1 MVKYT
6 GNPYVDAGV
15 AVLELRLQKSCTQ
28 FTLDDLVLQAKEIE
42 KEYTKGLWKS
52 YLMVHLPNCAWTQ
65 KDLSSEK
72 NQAYLNKVLES
83 YKPEFPELNRKCG
96 FCGRPA
102 KILADRRYV
111 PLLTGETVMSSGSG
125 GIPGLPVCGW
135 CVFAVHFYPFATLKV
150 EGRPLFWWSPDPV
163 WTLRLTSIFAE
174 KLKRVLAMSS
184 EELPKLRWPRTQ
196 LLQAAR
202 EAMEKL
208 DNKKLSPT
216 PPLSDITG
224 VHATNY
230 GTDPN
235 FEELRISRGLLE
247 FWREAG
253 QFPAYQ
259 EIERR
264 AWETQEQKAKAKKKK
279 PKNSAEEPVK
289 AEPSS
294 EMAEFTRRNYLYE
307 ALGDAFRLDD
317 YRDKAKLVAA
327 QFFLRRQGKQV
338 EPATIKVTEL
348 FLEKVAGM
356 ERIRLEAI
364 REIADH
370 IADHLIIGAGERRAA
385 DQLVRRKLRL
395 GEFLQFLSYVQRKLS
410 AANKPLPWEKVLNA
424 LNLESDDDR
433 TASDYWLVQE
443 LVLIRLY
450 ERLANSSALAELPEP
465 DVPEPVLPAGSQSE
479 NIN

>member
-1 MVKYT
+1 MFGYCFGGLPILSGHFGLRVFLLR
-6 GNPYVDAGV
+6 NLSAFWRCRQRNCPSCAGPG
-15 AVLELRLQKSCTQ
+15 LSFFKLH
-28 FTLDDLVLQAKEIE
+28 AKR
-42 KEYTKGLWKS
+42 WKS
-52 YLMVHLPNCAWTQ
+52 WTIKNCRPLLPYQ
-65 KDLSSEK
+65 IS
-72 NQAYLNKVLES
+72 QAY
-83 YKPEFPELNRKCG
+83 
-96 FCGRPA
+96 
-102 KILADRRYV
+102 
-111 PLLTGETVMSSGSG
+111 M
-125 GIPGLPVCGW
+125 
-135 CVFAVHFYPFATLKV
+135 
-150 EGRPLFWWSPDPV
+150 
-163 WTLRLTSIFAE
+163 
-174 KLKRVLAMSS
+174 
-184 EELPKLRWPRTQ
+184 PRIM
-196 LLQAAR
+196 A
-202 EAMEKL
+202 
-208 DNKKLSPT
+208 P
-216 PPLSDITG
+216 I
-224 VHATNY
+224 
-230 GTDPN
+230 
-235 FEELRISRGLLE
+235 RISRNCVFHADYLSSGEKLVN
-247 FWREAG
+247 
-253 QFPAYQ
+253 FPHTRKLSAAPG
-259 EIERR
+259 RPR
-264 AWETQEQKAKAKKKK
+264 SKKQK
-279 PKNSAEEPVK
+279 PKRSAEEPVK